1 MAFSAWRFSGQWRR
15 YQTLCL
21 EAFETDCAAGRDQT
35 LVVAPPGS
43 GKTVVGLEVVR
54 RLGAP
59 AVVLCPTRTIQRQWG
74 EKQALFGASS
84 PDLHVLTYQSLCQTT
99 DPEGMLREAAHRI
112 WLEERAAA
120 TGQSVDEVVAETAAW
135 DGQAARRRERDVAR
149 VVARGKRQV
158 AAGKLPDIPARQLL
172 SANAMERVQALRDAG
187 VRVVVLD
194 ECHHLLSLW
203 GALLKAVFELLSP
216 QHVLGLTATNPQDVT
231 AEEAALYAQ
240 LLDTVDFSVPTPA
253 VVREG
258 YLAPYQELVQ
268 LCSPLDSEQDWL
280 AERHARFELALTRLA
295 DDGDLLGL
303 DAWLLSRLSE
313 RLAASGGRLSWAE
326 LARRRPR
333 LADAGLRWMHA
344 RGIPPPDDAPRGEQ
358 YRADLTID
366 DWVVLLEDYA
376 IRCLRADASAEAA
389 RRLDEMQVALGD
401 LGFAL
406 TRQGIRRVGGE
417 VDRVLLNSAAKPLAM
432 CDALACEYESRGQG
446 LRAVVLCDS
455 ERPPRQAEDSPL
467 ALTGGARG
475 LLASLGSDERFVGSR
490 AALVTGETFAV
501 LPGDADWWAQ
511 RLAEEAGWPEFSHG
525 LRHEAADGLVV
536 LRHAD
541 GRFNSQAWTAWVTRL
556 LADGEILVLFGTR
569 GLLGEGWDCPPVNVL
584 VDMTAVAADVAV
596 RQMRGRSLRLDPGD
610 PAKLAGNWDI
620 VCVAPQLGRGHAD
633 YSRFVRRHAHLHAP
647 CEDGTIE
654 TGPSHVHPEL
664 SPYGPPDAGRFVA
677 INLEQQDRAVDRDA
691 ARGRWRIGEPYRGV
705 DLDVLVVR
713 NPRRVGEQPQV
724 ALADVR
730 PLRSR
735 WQTRERRRRPRGC
748 RRRGRDGRGAGRPGA
763 ARRRRPRAPGGRRG
777 ARVGEARRAPGASC
791 GASAGVGG
799 GRGLRRVR
807 RAGGDDGRGGPDDVV
822 HRPAGGLGAG
832 QPAGCGRRG
841 QPPRHRGARRALR
854 RRRAGALRRLPQGR
868 PRRAYRLA
876 SGPGGPGAPQG
887 SRPGV
892 PRRVA
897 ALDGRRRARLLPRR
911 RRARHG
917 PGGAGV
923 PRPRPRDAAP
933 ADLALGRAH
942 AQRSSA
948 DRKGCAAWLFSSSCS
963 RPPCAAA
970 GTRSPCRI
978 WPPTIRGSRRGSAG
992 LQLPGRVRGNF
1003 LELST
1008 ADKGF
1013 QPRFWPGVN
1022 LGSTVPGRFPGELAQ
1037 TRADYRRWLPQMAAL
1052 GTRALRVYTILP
1064 PSFYEELRRY
1074 NLAHPAAPVY
1084 VIHGA
1089 WIPEDRFMETGN
1101 AYDPEV
1107 QREFTQELTDVVSV
1121 VHGDADLPKRRGH
1134 GSGRYRADISQ
1145 WLLAW
1150 SIGVEWDPLAV
1161 RRTLKLNPN
1170 VPAYQ
1175 GRYITTSGKPNAM
1188 ESWIAS
1194 HLDHVARLEAKR
1206 GWSRPITF
1214 TNWLTADPLRHPSE
1228 PSIQEDLVSIDAMQ
1242 MRATPRW
1249 PAGFFASYHVYPY
1262 YPEFLR
1268 PREELPDL
1276 QAP

>member
-1 MAFSAWRFSGQWRR
+1 M
-15 YQTLCL
+15 
-21 EAFETDCAAGRDQT
+21 
-35 LVVAPPGS
+35 
-43 GKTVVGLEVVR
+43 
-54 RLGAP
+54 
-59 AVVLCPTRTIQRQWG
+59 VLCPTRTIQRQWG
-74 EKQALFGASS
+74 EKQALFGPSS
-84 PDLHVLTYQSLCQTT
+84 ADLHVLTYQSLCQTT
-99 DPEGMLREAAHRI
+99 DPEGMLRDAAHRI

-216 QHVLGLTATNPQDVT
+216 HHVLGLTATNPQDVT

-268 LCSPLDSEQDWL
+268 LCSPLDSEQEWL

-295 DDGDLLGL
+295 DDGDLPGL
-303 DAWLLSRLSE
+303 DGWLLSRLSE

-344 RGIPPPDDAPRGEQ
+344 RGIAPPDDAPRGEQ

-376 IRCLRADASAEAA
+376 LRCLRADASAEAA

-455 ERPPRQAEDSPL
+455 EHPPRQAEDSPL

-475 LLASLGSDERFVGSR
+475 LLASLGSDERFIGSR

-511 RLAEEAGWPEFSHG
+511 RLDGLAAEAGRPEFGHG
-525 LRHEAADGLVV
+525 LRREAGEGLVV

-541 GRFNSQAWTAWVTRL
+541 GGFNSQAWTAWVTRL

-633 YSRFVRRHAHLHAP
+633 YARFVRRHAHLHAP

-713 NPRRVGEQPQV
+713 NPRRVGEQPQL

-735 WQTRERRRRPRGC
+735 WQT
-748 RRRGRDGRGAGRPGA
+748 
-763 ARRRRPRAPGGRRG
+763 
-777 ARVGEARRAPGASC
+777 
-791 GASAGVGG
+791 
-799 GRGLRRVR
+799 
-807 RAGGDDGRGGPDDVV
+807 
-822 HRPAGGLGAG
+822 
-832 QPAGCGRRG
+832 
-841 QPPRHRGARRALR
+841 
-854 RRRAGALRRLPQGR
+854 
-868 PRRAYRLA
+868 
-876 SGPGGPGAPQG
+876 
-887 SRPGV
+887 
-892 PRRVA
+892 
-897 ALDGRRRARLLPRR
+897 
-911 RRARHG
+911 
-917 PGGAGV
+917 
-923 PRPRPRDAAP
+923 
-933 ADLALGRAH
+933 
-942 AQRSSA
+942 
-948 DRKGCAAWLFSSSCS
+948 
-963 RPPCAAA
+963 
-970 GTRSPCRI
+970 
-978 WPPTIRGSRRGSAG
+978 
-992 LQLPGRVRGNF
+992 
-1003 LELST
+1003 LST
-1008 ADKGF
+1008 AAG
-1013 QPRFWPGVN
+1013 
-1022 LGSTVPGRFPGELAQ
+1022 
-1037 TRADYRRWLPQMAAL
+1037 
-1052 GTRALRVYTILP
+1052 
-1064 PSFYEELRRY
+1064 
-1074 NLAHPAAPVY
+1074 
-1084 VIHGA
+1084 
-1089 WIPEDRFMETGN
+1089 
-1101 AYDPEV
+1101 
-1107 QREFTQELTDVVSV
+1107 
-1121 VHGDADLPKRRGH
+1121 
-1134 GSGRYRADISQ
+1134 
-1145 WLLAW
+1145 
-1150 SIGVEWDPLAV
+1150 LAV
-1161 RRTLKLNPN
+1161 
-1170 VPAYQ
+1170 A
-1175 GRYITTSGKPNAM
+1175 A
-1188 ESWIAS
+1188 A
-1194 HLDHVARLEAKR
+1194 
-1206 GWSRPITF
+1206 
-1214 TNWLTADPLRHPSE
+1214 
-1228 PSIQEDLVSIDAMQ
+1228 
-1242 MRATPRW
+1242 
-1249 PAGFFASYHVYPY
+1249 
-1262 YPEFLR
+1262 
-1268 PREELPDL
+1268 
-1276 QAP
+1276 